1 MSTIDVLVS
10 LAILA
15 SEKGY
20 VCPVFH
26 PGYNV
31 NVVEGKHPI
40 LDDRMKKKRYVSN
53 DWKMSEDEHV
63 QLITGPNMGGK
74 STYMRQKRFI
84 GGNGTN
90 GKFYSCKNSRITY
103 F

>member
-1 MSTIDVLVS
+1 MFNDLLLRIKRDLFDLHACAQALSTIDVLVS

-40 LDDRMKKKRYVSN
+40 LDDRMKKEEICFK
-53 DWKMSEDEHV
+53 
-63 QLITGPNMGGK
+63 
-74 STYMRQKRFI
+74 
-84 GGNGTN
+84 
-90 GKFYSCKNSRITY
+90 
-103 F
+103 